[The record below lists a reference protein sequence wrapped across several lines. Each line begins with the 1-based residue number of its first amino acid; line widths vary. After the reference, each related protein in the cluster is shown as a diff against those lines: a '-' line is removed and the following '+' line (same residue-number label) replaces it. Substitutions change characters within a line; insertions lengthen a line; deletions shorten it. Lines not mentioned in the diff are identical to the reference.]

1 METVRGPNPDSVQL
15 PDDDDRDIKRLIVC
29 ADGTWQSSDQG
40 PPGVPTNVSRLAR
53 AINCVYVK
61 PNGHEI
67 QQIVFYQSG
76 LALRFCGWMKSNRTN
91 C

>member
-1 METVRGPNPDSVQL
+1 METVRCPNPETVQL
-15 PDDDDRDIKRLIVC
+15 PDDGRDIKRLIVC

-53 AINCVYVK
+53 AINCVDVK
-61 PNGHEI
+61 PDGHEI

-76 LALRFCGWMKSNRTN
+76 MIMFCRG
-91 C
+91 